1 MRELF
6 AVRVAAGG
14 LILALGASITLA
26 QSNNNKMTD
35 SEASFNAGLTHLRE
49 NRPALALD
57 QFKKAIR
64 EDPKN
69 AYAYKGLGLTYAQ
82 LASQCSSNDQ
92 GCSQGRLREAI
103 VAFRRA
109 LELNPYYVDVR
120 NDLGTAL
127 VLSGK
132 RAEGKAEFL
141 AAFNDPTNP
150 TPEISSR
157 NLGQAYLEEKNY
169 REALNWFRT
178 SFTRNKSYAEPYL
191 GFADAVVALGHPD
204 EAVAP
209 LEGALKEVPGQP
221 DLLVALGQA
230 YYKTGRF
237 AEARSRLEEA
247 ARRDPG
253 GPVGR
258 RAMELMKNFPK

>member
-1 MRELF
+1 MKQLPSVCV
-6 AVRVAAGG
+6 AVAA
-14 LILALGASITLA
+14 LALAAGLPSARA
-26 QSNNNKMTD
+26 QGKPAD
-35 SEASFNAGLTHLRE
+35 SEVSFNSGLTHLRE
-49 NRPALALD
+49 NRPELALEL
-57 QFKKAIR
+57 FKKAIK
-64 EDPKN
+64 EDSRN
-69 AYAYKGLGLTYAQ
+69 SYAYKGLGLTYAK
-82 LASQCSSNDQ
+82 L
-92 GCSQGRLREAI
+92 GRFSEA
-103 VAFRRA
+103 VSAFRKA

-120 NDLGTAL
+120 NDLGSAL

-150 TPEISSR
+150 TPEISAR
-157 NLGQAYLEEKNY
+157 NLGQAYFEEKNY

-178 SFTRNKSYAEPYL
+178 SFTRNKSYPEPYL
-191 GFADAVVALGHPD
+191 GFAEAVAALGHPD
-204 EAVAP
+204 EAVVA

-237 AEARSRLEEA
+237 TEARSRLEEA
-247 ARRDPG
+247 ARRDPA
-253 GPVGR
+253 GPAGR

>member
-1 MRELF
+1 MRELSI
-6 AVRVAAGG
+6 VRIVVAGFV
-14 LILALGASITLA
+14 LCVTPNLALA
-26 QSNNNKMTD
+26 QARPSD
-35 SEASFNAGLTHLRE
+35 SEVSFNAGLAHLRE
-49 NRPALALD
+49 NRPALALE
-57 QFKKAIR
+57 QFKKAVK

-82 LASQCSSNDQ
+82 LRKFPD
-92 GCSQGRLREAI
+92 AI
-103 VAFRRA
+103 AAFRRA
-109 LELNPYYVDVR
+109 LQVNPYYVDVR

-150 TPEISSR
+150 TPEVSAR
-157 NLGQAYLEEKNY
+157 NLGQAYFEEKNY
-169 REALNWFRT
+169 REAVNWFRT
-178 SFTRNKSYAEPYL
+178 SFTRNKSYPEPYL
-191 GFADAVVALGHPD
+191 GFADAVGALGHPD

-209 LEGALKEVPGQP
+209 LEVALKETPGQP

-230 YYKTGRF
+230 YYKMGRF
-237 AEARSRLEEA
+237 TEARSRLEEA
-247 ARRDPG
+247 GRRDPT
-253 GPVGR
+253 GPAGR

>member
-14 LILALGASITLA
+14 LILALGASIALA
-26 QSNNNKMTD
+26 QGNRMTD

-82 LASQCSSNDQ
+82 LGKLSDAVAS
-92 GCSQGRLREAI
+92 
-103 VAFRRA
+103 FRKA

>member
-6 AVRVAAGG
+6 AGRVAVGG
-14 LILALGASITLA
+14 LILALGASIALA
-26 QSNNNKMTD
+26 QTNQTRMTD
-35 SEASFNAGLTHLRE
+35 SEASFNAGLAHLRE
-49 NRPALALD
+49 NRPALALE
-57 QFKKAIR
+57 QFKKAIK

-82 LASQCSSNDQ
+82 LGKLSDAVAS
-92 GCSQGRLREAI
+92 
-103 VAFRRA
+103 FRKA

-120 NDLGTAL
+120 NDLGTVL

-169 REALNWFRT
+169 REAVNWFRT
-178 SFTRNKSYAEPYL
+178 SFTRNKSYPEPYL
-191 GFADAVVALGHPD
+191 GFAEAVGALGHPD
-204 EAVAP
+204 EAVGP
-209 LEGALKEVPGQP
+209 LEVALKETPGQP

-237 AEARSRLEEA
+237 TEARSRLEEA
-247 ARRDPG
+247 ARRDPA
-253 GPVGR
+253 GPAGR
-258 RAMELMKNFPK
+258 RAMELMKTFPK

>member
-1 MRELF
+1 MREVF
-6 AVRVAAGG
+6 VVRIAAVG
-14 LILALGASITLA
+14 LALALGPSAVAHA
-26 QSNNNKMTD
+26 QANKMSD
-35 SEASFNAGLTHLRE
+35 SEASFNAGLAHLRE
-49 NRPALALD
+49 NRPALALE
-57 QFKKAIR
+57 QFKKAIK

-82 LASQCSSNDQ
+82 LGKLS
-92 GCSQGRLREAI
+92 EAI
-103 VAFRRA
+103 ASFRKA

-150 TPEISSR
+150 TPEISAR

-169 REALNWFRT
+169 REAVNWFRT
-178 SFTRNKSYAEPYL
+178 SFTRNKSYPEPYL
-191 GFADAVVALGHPD
+191 GFADAVVAMGHPD
-204 EAVAP
+204 EAVVP
-209 LEGALKEVPGQP
+209 LEMAVKEVPGQP
-221 DLLVALGQA
+221 FLLVALGEA

-237 AEARSRLEEA
+237 TEAKSRLEEA
-247 ARRDPG
+247 ARRDPS
-253 GPVGR
+253 GPAGR
-258 RAMELMKNFPK
+258 RATELIKNFPK

>member
-14 LILALGASITLA
+14 LILALGASIALA
-26 QSNNNKMTD
+26 QSNNNKMSD
-35 SEASFNAGLTHLRE
+35 SEASFNAGLAHLRE

-57 QFKKAIR
+57 QFRKAIR

-82 LASQCSSNDQ
+82 LGKLSDAVAS
-92 GCSQGRLREAI
+92 
-103 VAFRRA
+103 FRKA

-150 TPEISSR
+150 TPEISAR

-169 REALNWFRT
+169 REAVNWFRT
-178 SFTRNKSYAEPYL
+178 SFTRNKSYPDPYL
-191 GFADAVVALGHPD
+191 GFAEAVGALGHPD

-209 LEGALKEVPGQP
+209 LEVALKESPGQP
-221 DLLVALGQA
+221 ELLIALGQA

-237 AEARSRLEEA
+237 TEARSRLEEA
-247 ARRDPG
+247 ARRDPM
-253 GPVGR
+253 GPAGR
-258 RAMELMKNFPK
+258 RAMEMMKNFPK

>member
-1 MRELF
+1 MRDFF
-6 AVRVAAGG
+6 AVRVAAVGCV
-14 LILALGASITLA
+14 LALGSSVADA
-26 QSNNNKMTD
+26 QTKTSE
-35 SEASFNAGLTHLRE
+35 SEASFNAGLAHLRE
-49 NRPALALD
+49 NRPDLALE
-57 QFKKAIR
+57 QFKKAIK

-69 AYAYKGLGLTYAQ
+69 AYAYKGLGLTYLSLVRPGENTAQ
-82 LASQCSSNDQ
+82 SGKLSDAVAS
-92 GCSQGRLREAI
+92 
-103 VAFRRA
+103 FRKA

-150 TPEISSR
+150 TPEVSAR
-157 NLGQAYLEEKNY
+157 NLGQAYFEEKNY
-169 REALNWFRT
+169 REAVNWFRT
-178 SFTRNKSYAEPYL
+178 SFTRNKSYPEPYL
-191 GFADAVVALGHPD
+191 GFADAVGALGHPD

-209 LEGALKEVPGQP
+209 LEVAVKETPGQP
-221 DLLVALGQA
+221 ALLLALGEA

-237 AEARSRLEEA
+237 TEAKSRLEEA
-247 ARRDPG
+247 ARRDPA

-258 RAMELMKNFPK
+258 RAAELMKNFPK

>member
-14 LILALGASITLA
+14 LILALGASIAPA
-26 QSNNNKMTD
+26 QNNNKMTD

-69 AYAYKGLGLTYAQ
+69 AYAFKGLGLTYAQ
-82 LASQCSSNDQ
+82 LGKLSDAV
-92 GCSQGRLREAI
+92 A
-103 VAFRRA
+103 AFRKA

-191 GFADAVVALGHPD
+191 GFTDAVVALGHPD

-247 ARRDPG
+247 ARRDPA
-253 GPVGR
+253 GPAGR

>member
-1 MRELF
+1 MREIL
-6 AVRVAAGG
+6 AVRVAARG
-14 LILALGASITLA
+14 LILALGASIALA
-26 QSNNNKMTD
+26 QTNQTRMTD
-35 SEASFNAGLTHLRE
+35 SEASFNAGLAHLRE
-49 NRPALALD
+49 NRPALALE
-57 QFKKAIR
+57 QFKKAVK

-82 LASQCSSNDQ
+82 LGKLSDAVAS
-92 GCSQGRLREAI
+92 
-103 VAFRRA
+103 FRKA

-120 NDLGTAL
+120 NDLGSAL

-150 TPEISSR
+150 TPEMSAR

-169 REALNWFRT
+169 REAVNWFRT
-178 SFTRNKSYAEPYL
+178 SFTRNKSYPEPYL
-191 GFADAVVALGHPD
+191 GFAEAVGALGHPD
-204 EAVAP
+204 EAVGP
-209 LEGALKEVPGQP
+209 LEVALKETPGQP

-237 AEARSRLEEA
+237 TEARSRLEEA
-247 ARRDPG
+247 ARRDPV
-253 GPVGR
+253 GPAGR
-258 RAMELMKNFPK
+258 RAMELMKTFPK

>member
-1 MRELF
+1 MREIL

-14 LILALGASITLA
+14 LILALGASIALA
-26 QSNNNKMTD
+26 QTNQTRMTD
-35 SEASFNAGLTHLRE
+35 SEASFNAGLAHLRE
-49 NRPALALD
+49 NRPALALE
-57 QFKKAIR
+57 QFKKAVK

-82 LASQCSSNDQ
+82 LGKLSDAVAS
-92 GCSQGRLREAI
+92 
-103 VAFRRA
+103 FRKA

-120 NDLGTAL
+120 NDLGSAL

-150 TPEISSR
+150 TPEMSAR

-169 REALNWFRT
+169 REAVNWFRT
-178 SFTRNKSYAEPYL
+178 SFTRNKSYPEPYL
-191 GFADAVVALGHPD
+191 GFAEAVGALGHPD
-204 EAVAP
+204 EAVGP
-209 LEGALKEVPGQP
+209 LEVALKETPGQP

-237 AEARSRLEEA
+237 TEARSRLEEA
-247 ARRDPG
+247 ARRDPA
-253 GPVGR
+253 GPAGR
-258 RAMELMKNFPK
+258 RAMELMKTFPK